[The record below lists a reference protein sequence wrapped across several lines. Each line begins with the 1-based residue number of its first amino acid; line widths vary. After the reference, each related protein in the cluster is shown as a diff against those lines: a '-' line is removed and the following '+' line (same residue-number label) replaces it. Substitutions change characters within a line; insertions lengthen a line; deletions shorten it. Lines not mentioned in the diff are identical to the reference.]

1 MNCSDKQVFPPDMVK
16 GLGVV
21 MEGQD
26 GLLRLGGLITATDR
40 LREEQDLVFA

>member
-1 MNCSDKQVFPPDMVK
+1 
-16 GLGVV
+16 

-26 GLLRLGGLITATDR
+26 GLLRLGGRITVTDA